1 MFVTGRV
8 SDHGSRTLDP
18 KTRTMRP
25 GKLPIPRLD
34 ALLAILLLLQLA
46 ETTTNA
52 AAMVS
57 SRTAVES
64 SCPLGQFPC
73 GNVTVCLH
81 QALQCDGHRDCP
93 NGADEENCGDN
104 SGWADI
110 FDRTVKKAEQ
120 QDLPPEDCFLQQY
133 PQRCDCIKTEL
144 DCVEVNLH
152 DVPQVS
158 TNVTWLS
165 LKSNK
170 IKSLSDNIFSKYAH
184 LQRLFLQNNSIQ
196 TISSEAFS
204 GLYKLEKLFLSVNS
218 ISSLKLGVFS
228 DLRNLWWLVLDHNP
242 LKSISQDTFT
252 GLTSLMF
259 LSMVNTSLVQLP
271 QPSLCHHTPN
281 LSWVD
286 FEGNQVLTI
295 NYSTLITCSQLTVL
309 VPQLAAPKISLIN
322 TLLDINDWKSDTA
335 RQARDPGEKVPGE
348 AGEPGENVPYE
359 AREPGEKVP
368 GEAREPGEKV
378 PGEEREPG
386 EKVPVEARE
395 PGEKVLGEAREPGE
409 KEPERGLACE
419 PERGMVWEPEQGM
432 AWEPERGMA
441 WEFGEPG
448 RGMAWELGEPGRGM
462 AWEPGEPGRGMAW
475 EPGERGRGMASR
487 AEAWHGSLARRVEA
501 WHRSL
506 ARRAEAWR
514 GSLRAGRGMAWEPAV
529 AWRGSWPSKTRLS
542 SQLRHRSLTSQL
554 RHPRLLLDSEL
565 HWEMGRKYSPGNI
578 FSTSPGNIFS
588 TSPGNIFSTRPGN
601 ISPPPCPGNIFSTSP
616 GNIFST
622 NPGNIFST
630 NPGNIFSTSPGNIFP
645 RGPWNISHN
654 PLFHI
659 YPGHFDDLTQLQSL
673 GLEGIE
679 IPNIQTKMFLPMGNL
694 SHMYVLYLIP
704 HSLPGSLCGSWPSS
718 HASGTLLLIGMRSL
732 IRAENNLHAAC
743 IKVLCCADCLMGV
756 YLFFVGV
763 FDVKFRGEYNR
774 NALLWM
780 ESVECRT
787 IGFLAMLSSE
797 VSVLLLTYLT
807 VEKFLVIVFPFSHLR
822 PGKLQTAVVL
832 LSIWVLGFIIA
843 VVPLMNEDLFGN
855 YYGRNGVCFP
865 LHSDRQEK
873 PTAKGYSIGIFLG
886 LNLAAFLVIVFSYSS
901 MFYSIYKT
909 GINATDLRSRLHR
922 DVAVANRFFFIVFS
936 DALCWIPI
944 FLVKILSLLQVEIPG
959 TISSWVVIFILP
971 INSALNPILYTLTTS
986 FFREQVEVL
995 LCRWQRRS
1003 TLKKSRKSLTST
1015 VYIEDSRNTL
1025 NQPPAYLP
1033 TVPRVPLADMDPRYG

>member
-1 MFVTGRV
+1 M
-8 SDHGSRTLDP
+8 
-18 KTRTMRP
+18 
-25 GKLPIPRLD
+25 
-34 ALLAILLLLQLA
+34 
-46 ETTTNA
+46 E
-52 AAMVS
+52 S
-57 SRTAVES
+57 SRMAVES

-110 FDRTVKKAEQ
+110 FDRTVRKVEPQ
-120 QDLPPEDCFLQQY
+120 GLPPEDCFLQQY
-133 PQRCDCIKTEL
+133 PENCDCIKTEL
-144 DCVEVNLH
+144 ECVEVNLH

-309 VPQLAAPKISLIN
+309 LLMNNRIHGLPVRSFQTLVLLEELDLSNNRIKELPKNTFKSL
-322 TLLDINDWKSDTA
+322 KSLV
-335 RQARDPGEKVPGE
+335 K
-348 AGEPGENVPYE
+348 
-359 AREPGEKVP
+359 
-368 GEAREPGEKV
+368 
-378 PGEEREPG
+378 
-386 EKVPVEARE
+386 
-395 PGEKVLGEAREPGE
+395 L
-409 KEPERGLACE
+409 
-419 PERGMVWEPEQGM
+419 
-432 AWEPERGMA
+432 
-441 WEFGEPG
+441 
-448 RGMAWELGEPGRGM
+448 
-462 AWEPGEPGRGMAW
+462 
-475 EPGERGRGMASR
+475 
-487 AEAWHGSLARRVEA
+487 
-501 WHRSL
+501 
-506 ARRAEAWR
+506 
-514 GSLRAGRGMAWEPAV
+514 
-529 AWRGSWPSKTRLS
+529 
-542 SQLRHRSLTSQL
+542 
-554 RHPRLLLDSEL
+554 
-565 HWEMGRKYSPGNI
+565 
-578 FSTSPGNIFS
+578 
-588 TSPGNIFSTRPGN
+588 
-601 ISPPPCPGNIFSTSP
+601 
-616 GNIFST
+616 
-622 NPGNIFST
+622 
-630 NPGNIFSTSPGNIFP
+630 
-645 RGPWNISHN
+645 NISHN

-694 SHMYVLYLIP
+694 SHIYFKTFQYCSYAPHVRTCKPNTDGISSFEDLLANVVLRVSVWVMAFITCFGNLFV
-704 HSLPGSLCGSWPSS
+704 
-718 HASGTLLLIGMRSL
+718 IGMRSL

-822 PGKLQTAVVL
+822 PGKIQTAVVL

-1003 TLKKSRKSLTST
+1003 TLKKNRKSLTST

-1025 NQPPAYLP
+1025 NQPPAYLA
-1033 TVPRVPLADMDPRYG
+1033 TVPRVPLTDMDPRYG